1 MSGGVKFDGKKPT
14 FDLLPYEAFGSIQRV
29 MIFGAKKY
37 GYHNWRGGFR
47 WLRLWNAAMRHMWAW
62 AAGERSDPE
71 TGESH
76 LAHAACCLLFLLVHE
91 IQGLG
96 EDDRNPYLDVTP
108 APVAIAAEPPP
119 VAWNEMPPYSEALDA
134 A

>member
-1 MSGGVKFDGKKPT
+1 
-14 FDLLPYEAFGSIQRV
+14 
-29 MIFGAKKY
+29 
-37 GYHNWRGGFR
+37 
-47 WLRLWNAAMRHMWAW
+47 MWSW
-62 AAGERSDPE
+62 VAGERCDPE

-96 EDDRNPYLDVTP
+96 EDDRHQYLDVAPAGAMVTP
-108 APVAIAAEPPP
+108 DPSPVS
-119 VAWNEMPPYSEALDA
+119 WDQLPPYSEALDA